1 MKNSVL
7 RAVRRAYTLA
17 AIALASAFSASAQ
30 SYDFKP
36 IKGFQD
42 ATNDRLE
49 AFLESTVPMKTRKVA
64 VFDCDGTLFG
74 QAPYYLADEALY
86 DYARRNY
93 EGKTDSLSMAKMKI
107 VDQLLHGDNVGV
119 DFVQNRVRFLSGL
132 TADEIQAI
140 GNDMFHQK
148 FQNKMY
154 PEMKAL
160 ISNLENFGFEV
171 WILSASPELLYQR
184 FCAEQLG
191 LPEDRIIGVKSRIA
205 EGNVATDELVY
216 PISQD
221 EGKADVVRTFIKA
234 DPLFVGG
241 NSRGDLEMMNTSV
254 GLKIMINPDDTK
266 PEKAAGGKTL
276 RQYWTE
282 DPRCIVEY
290 CNDVPAEGIEY
301 VTEEWGVKSN
311 ATNAKPSE
319 TVINY

>member
-1 MKNSVL
+1 MRNHLLKGM
-7 RAVRRAYTLA
+7 AVMFVA
-17 AIALASAFSASAQ
+17 AIGFTASAQ
-30 SYDFKP
+30 NYEFKP
-36 IKGFQD
+36 IKGFQEN
-42 ATNDRLE
+42 TNEKLE

-86 DYARRNY
+86 DFAKENYA
-93 EGKTDSLSMAKMKI
+93 GKTDAKSVEKMKI

-132 TADEIQAI
+132 TADEIQSI
-140 GNDMFHQK
+140 GDRMFHKK

-160 ISNLENFGFEV
+160 IQNLENFGFEV

-184 FCAEQLG
+184 FCAQQLG
-191 LPEDRIIGVKSRIA
+191 LPEDRIIGVKSRVG
-205 EGNVATDELVY
+205 EGNIVTDELVY
-216 PISQD
+216 PVSQD

-241 NSRGDLEMMNTSV
+241 NSRGDLEMMETSV
-254 GLKIMINPDDTK
+254 GLKIMINPDDKK
-266 PEKAAGGKTL
+266 PEKVAGGKTL
-276 RQYWTE
+276 KEYWAA
-282 DPRCIVEY
+282 DPTCIIEY
-290 CNDVPAEGIEY
+290 CNDVPVEGQTY

-319 TVINY
+319 VVINY

>member
-1 MKNSVL
+1 MKKSL
-7 RAVRRAYTLA
+7 YL
-17 AIALASAFSASAQ
+17 IALAILGVLTASAQ
-30 SYDFKP
+30 SYEFKP

-42 ATNDRLE
+42 STNDRLE
-49 AFLESTVPMKTRKVA
+49 AFLESTVPMNTRKVA

-86 DYARRNY
+86 DFAKRNY
-93 EGKTDSLSMAKMKI
+93 EGKTDSLSVAKMKI

-132 TADEIQAI
+132 TADQIQVM

-148 FQNKMY
+148 YQNKMY

-160 ISNLENFGFEV
+160 IANLENFGFEV

-191 LPEDRIIGVKSRIA
+191 LPADRILGVKSRVG
-205 EGNVATDELVY
+205 EGNVVTDELVF
-216 PISQD
+216 PVSQD

-254 GLKIMINPDDTK
+254 GLKIMINPDDKK
-266 PEKAAGGKTL
+266 PEKVAHGKTIK
-276 RQYWTE
+276 QYWE
-282 DPRCIVEY
+282 ADPRCIIEY
-290 CNDVPAEGIEY
+290 CNDVPTEGITY
-301 VTEEWGVKSN
+301 VTEEWGVKNN

-319 TVINY
+319 VVINY

>member
-1 MKNSVL
+1 MKKHFL
-7 RAVRRAYTLA
+7 LA
-17 AIALASAFSASAQ
+17 AAAMVIASLTLSAQ
-30 SYDFKP
+30 TYEYKP

-42 ATNDRLE
+42 KTNAQIE

-86 DYARRNY
+86 EYAKKNY
-93 EGKTDSLSMAKMKI
+93 EGKTDAKSKEKMKI

-140 GNDMFHQK
+140 GNNMFHEK
-148 FQNKMY
+148 YQNKMY

-160 ISNLENFGFEV
+160 IRNLEDYGFEV

-191 LPEDRIIGVKSRIA
+191 LPEDRILGVKSRVG
-205 EGNVATDELVY
+205 EGGVVTDELVY
-216 PISQD
+216 PVSQD

-254 GLKIMINPDDTK
+254 GLKIMINPDDKK
-266 PEKAAGGKTL
+266 PEKVAGGKTIK
-276 RQYWTE
+276 QYWE
-282 DPRCIVEY
+282 NDPRCIIEY
-290 CNDVPAEGIEY
+290 CNDVPTEGIKY
-301 VTEEWGVKSN
+301 VTEEWGVKNN

-319 TVINY
+319 VVINY

>member
-1 MKNSVL
+1 MKKSL
-7 RAVRRAYTLA
+7 LLCGF
-17 AIALASAFSASAQ
+17 AIFMASLPISAQ
-30 SYDFKP
+30 TYEYKP

-42 ATNDRLE
+42 NTNEKIE
-49 AFLESTVPMKTRKVA
+49 AFLESTVPMDTRKVA

-86 DYARRNY
+86 EYAKKNY
-93 EGKTDSLSMAKMKI
+93 EGKTDSLSVAKMKI

-140 GNDMFHQK
+140 GNNMFHEK
-148 FQNKMY
+148 YQNKMY

-160 ISNLENFGFEV
+160 IQNLENFGFEV

-191 LPEDRIIGVKSRIA
+191 LPADRILGVKSRVG
-205 EGNVATDELVY
+205 EGNVVTDELVF
-216 PISQD
+216 PVSQD

-254 GLKIMINPDDTK
+254 GLKLMINPDDK
-266 PEKAAGGKTL
+266 KAEKVAGGKTIK
-276 RQYWTE
+276 QYWE
-282 DPRCIVEY
+282 ADPRCIIEY
-290 CNDVPAEGIEY
+290 CNDIPTEGIEY
-301 VTEEWGVKSN
+301 VTEEWGVKNN

-319 TVINY
+319 VVVNY

>member
-1 MKNSVL
+1 MKKHFL
-7 RAVRRAYTLA
+7 LA
-17 AIALASAFSASAQ
+17 AAAMVIASLTLSAQ
-30 SYDFKP
+30 TYEYKP

-42 ATNDRLE
+42 KTNAQIE

-86 DYARRNY
+86 EYAKKNY
-93 EGKTDSLSMAKMKI
+93 EGKTDAKSKEKMKI

-140 GNDMFHQK
+140 GNNMFHEK
-148 FQNKMY
+148 YQNKMY

-160 ISNLENFGFEV
+160 IRNLEDYGFEV

-191 LPEDRIIGVKSRIA
+191 LPEDRILGVKSRVG
-205 EGNVATDELVY
+205 EGGVVTDELVY
-216 PISQD
+216 PVSQD

-254 GLKIMINPDDTK
+254 GLKIMINPDDKK
-266 PEKAAGGKTL
+266 PEKVAGGKTIK
-276 RQYWTE
+276 QYWE
-282 DPRCIVEY
+282 NDPRCIIEY
-290 CNDVPAEGIEY
+290 CNDVPTEGIQY
-301 VTEEWGVKSN
+301 VTEEWGVKNN
-311 ATNAKPSE
+311 ATNAKSSE
-319 TVINY
+319 VVINY

>member
-1 MKNSVL
+1 MKKSFYL
-7 RAVRRAYTLA
+7 
-17 AIALASAFSASAQ
+17 IALAMLGAFSAMAQ
-30 SYDFKP
+30 TYEFKP
-36 IKGFQD
+36 VKGFQD
-42 ATNDRLE
+42 ATNERLE

-86 DYARRNY
+86 DFAKRNY
-93 EGKTDSLSMAKMKI
+93 EGKTDSLSVAKMKI

-132 TADEIQAI
+132 TADQIQAI
-140 GNDMFHQK
+140 GNDMFHEK
-148 FQNKMY
+148 YQNKMY
-154 PEMKAL
+154 PEMKSL
-160 ISNLENFGFEV
+160 IANLENYGFEV

-191 LPEDRIIGVKSRIA
+191 LPEDRIIGVKSRVG
-205 EGNVATDELVY
+205 EGNVVTDELVY
-216 PISQD
+216 PVSQD

-254 GLKIMINPDDTK
+254 GLKIMINPDDKK
-266 PEKAAGGKTL
+266 PEKVAGGKTIK
-276 RQYWTE
+276 QYWE
-282 DPRCIVEY
+282 ADPRCIIEY
-290 CNDVPAEGIEY
+290 CNDVPTEGITY
-301 VTEEWGVKSN
+301 VTEEWGVKNN

-319 TVINY
+319 VVINY

>member
-1 MKNSVL
+1 MKKSL
-7 RAVRRAYTLA
+7 YL
-17 AIALASAFSASAQ
+17 IALAILGVLTASAQ
-30 SYDFKP
+30 SYEFKP

-42 ATNDRLE
+42 STNDRLE
-49 AFLESTVPMKTRKVA
+49 AFLESTVPMNTRKVA

-86 DYARRNY
+86 DFAKRNY
-93 EGKTDSLSMAKMKI
+93 EGKTDSLSVAKMKI

-132 TADEIQAI
+132 TADQIQAM

-148 FQNKMY
+148 YQNKMY

-160 ISNLENFGFEV
+160 IANLENFGFEV

-191 LPEDRIIGVKSRIA
+191 LPADRILGVKSRVG
-205 EGNVATDELVY
+205 EGNVVTDELVF
-216 PISQD
+216 PVSQD

-254 GLKIMINPDDTK
+254 GLKIMINPDDKK
-266 PEKAAGGKTL
+266 PEKVADGKTIK
-276 RQYWTE
+276 QYWE
-282 DPRCIVEY
+282 ADPQCIIEY
-290 CNDVPAEGIEY
+290 CNDVPTEGITY
-301 VTEEWGVKSN
+301 VTEEWGVKNN

-319 TVINY
+319 VVINY

>member
-1 MKNSVL
+1 MKKSVYL
-7 RAVRRAYTLA
+7 IVFALFGVLSAV
-17 AIALASAFSASAQ
+17 AQ
-30 SYDFKP
+30 TYEFKP

-42 ATNDRLE
+42 STNDRLE
-49 AFLESTVPMKTRKVA
+49 AFLESTVPMNTRKVA

-86 DYARRNY
+86 DFAKRNY
-93 EGKTDSLSMAKMKI
+93 EGKTDSLSVAKMKI

-132 TADEIQAI
+132 TADQIQAM

-148 FQNKMY
+148 YQNKMY

-160 ISNLENFGFEV
+160 IANLENFGFEV

-191 LPEDRIIGVKSRIA
+191 LPADRILGVKSRVG
-205 EGNVATDELVY
+205 EGNVVTDELVF
-216 PISQD
+216 PVSQD

-254 GLKIMINPDDTK
+254 GLKIMINPDDKK
-266 PEKAAGGKTL
+266 PEKVADGKTIK
-276 RQYWTE
+276 QYWE
-282 DPRCIVEY
+282 ADPRCIIEY
-290 CNDVPAEGIEY
+290 CNDVPTEGITY
-301 VTEEWGVKSN
+301 VTEEWGVKNN

-319 TVINY
+319 VVINY

>member
-1 MKNSVL
+1 MKKSL
-7 RAVRRAYTLA
+7 YL
-17 AIALASAFSASAQ
+17 IALAILGVLTASAQ
-30 SYDFKP
+30 SYEFKP

-42 ATNDRLE
+42 STNDRLE
-49 AFLESTVPMKTRKVA
+49 AFLESTVPMNTRKVA

-86 DYARRNY
+86 DFAKRNY
-93 EGKTDSLSMAKMKI
+93 EGKTDSLSVAKMKI

-132 TADEIQAI
+132 TADQIQVM

-148 FQNKMY
+148 YQNKMY

-160 ISNLENFGFEV
+160 IANLENFGFEV

-191 LPEDRIIGVKSRIA
+191 LPADRILGVKSRVG
-205 EGNVATDELVY
+205 EGNVVTDELVF
-216 PISQD
+216 PVSQD

-254 GLKIMINPDDTK
+254 GLKIMINPDDKK
-266 PEKAAGGKTL
+266 PEKVADGKTIK
-276 RQYWTE
+276 QYWE
-282 DPRCIVEY
+282 ADPRCIIEY
-290 CNDVPAEGIEY
+290 CNDVPTEGITY
-301 VTEEWGVKSN
+301 VTEEWGVKNN

-319 TVINY
+319 VVINY

>member
-1 MKNSVL
+1 MKKQFLLATAAMVIASL
-7 RAVRRAYTLA
+7 TL
-17 AIALASAFSASAQ
+17 SAQ
-30 SYDFKP
+30 TYEYKP

-42 ATNDRLE
+42 KTNAQIE

-86 DYARRNY
+86 EYAKKNY
-93 EGKTDSLSMAKMKI
+93 EGKTDAKSKEKMKI

-140 GNDMFHQK
+140 GNNMFHEK
-148 FQNKMY
+148 YQNKMY

-160 ISNLENFGFEV
+160 IRNLEDYGFEV

-191 LPEDRIIGVKSRIA
+191 LPEDRILGVKSRVG
-205 EGNVATDELVY
+205 EGGVVTDELVY
-216 PISQD
+216 PVSQD

-254 GLKIMINPDDTK
+254 GLKIMINPDDKK
-266 PEKAAGGKTL
+266 PEKVAGGKTIK
-276 RQYWTE
+276 QYWE
-282 DPRCIVEY
+282 NDPRCIIEY
-290 CNDVPAEGIEY
+290 CNDVPTEGIQY
-301 VTEEWGVKSN
+301 VTEEWGVKNN

-319 TVINY
+319 VVINY

>member
-1 MKNSVL
+1 MKKSVYL
-7 RAVRRAYTLA
+7 IVSALFGVLSAV
-17 AIALASAFSASAQ
+17 AQ
-30 SYDFKP
+30 TYEFKP

-42 ATNDRLE
+42 STNDRLE
-49 AFLESTVPMKTRKVA
+49 AFLESTVPMNTRKVA

-86 DYARRNY
+86 DFAKRNY
-93 EGKTDSLSMAKMKI
+93 EGKTDSLSVAKMKI

-132 TADEIQAI
+132 TADQIQAM

-148 FQNKMY
+148 YQNKMY

-160 ISNLENFGFEV
+160 IANLENFGFEV

-191 LPEDRIIGVKSRIA
+191 LPADRILGVKSRVG
-205 EGNVATDELVY
+205 EGNVVTDELVF
-216 PISQD
+216 PVSQD

-254 GLKIMINPDDTK
+254 GLKIMINPDDKK
-266 PEKAAGGKTL
+266 PEKVADGKTIK
-276 RQYWTE
+276 QYWEE
-282 DPRCIVEY
+282 DPRCIIEY
-290 CNDVPAEGIEY
+290 CNDVPTEGITY
-301 VTEEWGVKSN
+301 VTEEWGVKNN

-319 TVINY
+319 VVINY

>member
-1 MKNSVL
+1 MKKSL
-7 RAVRRAYTLA
+7 YL
-17 AIALASAFSASAQ
+17 IALAILGVLTASAQ
-30 SYDFKP
+30 SYEFKP

-42 ATNDRLE
+42 STNDRLE
-49 AFLESTVPMKTRKVA
+49 AFLESTVPMNTRKVA

-86 DYARRNY
+86 DFAKRNY
-93 EGKTDSLSMAKMKI
+93 EGKTDSLSVAKMKI

-132 TADEIQAI
+132 TADQIQTM

-148 FQNKMY
+148 YQNKMY

-160 ISNLENFGFEV
+160 IANLENFGFEV

-191 LPEDRIIGVKSRIA
+191 LPADRILGVKSRVG
-205 EGNVATDELVY
+205 EGNVVTDELVF
-216 PISQD
+216 PVSQD

-254 GLKIMINPDDTK
+254 GLKIMINPDDKK
-266 PEKAAGGKTL
+266 PEKVAHGKTIK
-276 RQYWTE
+276 QYWE
-282 DPRCIVEY
+282 RCIIEY
-290 CNDVPAEGIEY
+290 CNDVPTEGITY
-301 VTEEWGVKSN
+301 VTEEWGVKNN

-319 TVINY
+319 VVINY

>member
-1 MKNSVL
+1 MKKHFL
-7 RAVRRAYTLA
+7 LA
-17 AIALASAFSASAQ
+17 AAAMVIASLTLSAQ
-30 SYDFKP
+30 TYEYKP

-42 ATNDRLE
+42 KTNAQIE

-86 DYARRNY
+86 EYAKKNY
-93 EGKTDSLSMAKMKI
+93 EGKTDAKSKEKMKI

-140 GNDMFHQK
+140 GNNMFHEK
-148 FQNKMY
+148 YQNKMY

-160 ISNLENFGFEV
+160 IRNLEDYGFEV

-191 LPEDRIIGVKSRIA
+191 LPEDRILGVKSRVG
-205 EGNVATDELVY
+205 EGGVVTDELVY
-216 PISQD
+216 PVSQD

-254 GLKIMINPDDTK
+254 GLKIMINPDDKK
-266 PEKAAGGKTL
+266 PEKVAGGKTIKH
-276 RQYWTE
+276 YWE
-282 DPRCIVEY
+282 NDPRCIIEY
-290 CNDVPAEGIEY
+290 CNDVPTEGIQY
-301 VTEEWGVKSN
+301 VTEEWGVKNN

-319 TVINY
+319 VVINY

>member
-1 MKNSVL
+1 MKKSFYLIVL
-7 RAVRRAYTLA
+7 AVLG
-17 AIALASAFSASAQ
+17 IVSASAQ
-30 SYDFKP
+30 TYEFKP

-86 DYARRNY
+86 EYAKKNY
-93 EGKTDSLSMAKMKI
+93 EGKTDSLSVAKMKI

-140 GNDMFHQK
+140 GNNMFHEK
-148 FQNKMY
+148 YQNKMY

-160 ISNLENFGFEV
+160 INNLENFGFEV

-191 LPEDRIIGVKSRIA
+191 LPEDRILGVKSRVG
-205 EGNVATDELVY
+205 EGNIVTDELVY
-216 PISQD
+216 PVSQD

-254 GLKIMINPDDTK
+254 GLKIMINPDDKK
-266 PEKAAGGKTL
+266 PEKVANGKTIK
-276 RQYWTE
+276 QYWQA
-282 DPRCIVEY
+282 DPRCIIEY
-290 CNDVPAEGIEY
+290 CNDVPTEGITY
-301 VTEEWGVKSN
+301 VTEEWGVKNN

-319 TVINY
+319 VVINY

>member
-1 MKNSVL
+1 MKKHFL
-7 RAVRRAYTLA
+7 LA
-17 AIALASAFSASAQ
+17 AAAMVIASLTLSAQ
-30 SYDFKP
+30 TYEYKP

-42 ATNDRLE
+42 KTNAQIE

-86 DYARRNY
+86 EYAKKNY
-93 EGKTDSLSMAKMKI
+93 EGKTDAKSKEKMKI

-140 GNDMFHQK
+140 GNNMFHEK
-148 FQNKMY
+148 YQNKMY

-160 ISNLENFGFEV
+160 IRNLEEYGFEV

-191 LPEDRIIGVKSRIA
+191 LPEDRILGVKSRVG
-205 EGNVATDELVY
+205 EGGVVTDELVY
-216 PISQD
+216 PVSQD

-254 GLKIMINPDDTK
+254 GLKIMINPDDKK
-266 PEKAAGGKTL
+266 PEKVAGGKTIK
-276 RQYWTE
+276 QYWE
-282 DPRCIVEY
+282 NDPRCIIEY
-290 CNDVPAEGIEY
+290 CNDVPTEGIQY
-301 VTEEWGVKSN
+301 VTEEWGVKNN

-319 TVINY
+319 VVINY

>member
-1 MKNSVL
+1 MKKSYL
-7 RAVRRAYTLA
+7 WA
-17 AIALASAFSASAQ
+17 ACALLLSSFAASAQ

-36 IKGFQD
+36 IKGFMD
-42 ATNDRLE
+42 KTNEQLE

-86 DYARRNY
+86 EFAKKNY
-93 EGKTDSLSMAKMKI
+93 EGKNDEKSKEKMKI

-132 TADEIQAI
+132 TADEVQEI
-140 GNDMFHQK
+140 GDAMFHEK
-148 FQNKMY
+148 YQNKMY

-160 ISNLENFGFEV
+160 IRNLEDYGFEV
-171 WILSASPELLYQR
+171 WILSASPELLYQK

-191 LPEDRIIGVKSRIA
+191 LPEDRILGVKSRVG
-205 EGNVATDELVY
+205 EGNIVTDELVY
-216 PISQD
+216 PVSQD

-254 GLKIMINPDDTK
+254 GLKIMINPDDKK
-266 PEKAAGGKTL
+266 PEKVAGGKTIK
-276 RQYWTE
+276 QYWE
-282 DPRCIVEY
+282 SDPRCIIEY
-290 CNDVPAEGIEY
+290 CNDVPTEGIEY
-301 VTEEWGVKSN
+301 VTEEWGVKNN

-319 TVINY
+319 VVINY

>member
-1 MKNSVL
+1 MKKRIYTFLIVCLSVL
-7 RAVRRAYTLA
+7 GCM
-17 AIALASAFSASAQ
+17 AQ
-30 SYDFKP
+30 TYEFKP

-42 ATNDRLE
+42 STNDRLE

-86 DYARRNY
+86 DYARNNY
-93 EGKTDSLSMAKMKI
+93 EGKTDSLSVAKMKI

-132 TADEIQAI
+132 TADEIQAM
-140 GNDMFHQK
+140 GNNMYHKK

-160 ISNLENFGFEV
+160 IANLENFGFEV

-191 LPEDRIIGVKSRIA
+191 LPEDRILGVKSRVG
-205 EGNVATDELVY
+205 EGNVVTDELVF
-216 PISQD
+216 PVSQD

-254 GLKIMINPDDTK
+254 GMKIMLNPDDKK
-266 PEKAAGGKTL
+266 PEKVAGGKTL
-276 RQYWTE
+276 KEYWSA
-282 DPRCIVEY
+282 DPTCIVEY
-290 CNDVPAEGIEY
+290 CTDVPTEGIEY
-301 VTEEWGVKSN
+301 VTEEWGVPSN
-311 ATNAKPSE
+311 ATNVKP
-319 TVINY
+319 YK

>member
-1 MKNSVL
+1 MKKSFIL
-7 RAVRRAYTLA
+7 SA
-17 AIALASAFSASAQ
+17 ALFIGSLCGAAQ
-30 SYDFKP
+30 SYEFKP
-36 IKGFQD
+36 VKGFQD
-42 ATNDRLE
+42 VTNDRLE

-86 DYARRNY
+86 DYARRHY
-93 EGKTDSLSMAKMKI
+93 EGKTDSLSVAKMKV

-132 TADEIQAI
+132 TADEIQSI
-140 GNDMFHQK
+140 GNAMFHEK
-148 FQNKMY
+148 YQNKMY

-160 ISNLENFGFEV
+160 IANLENFGFEV

-191 LPEDRIIGVKSRIA
+191 LPEDRILGVKSRVG
-205 EGNVATDELVY
+205 EGGVVTDELVY
-216 PISQD
+216 PVSQD

-241 NSRGDLEMMNTSV
+241 NSRGDLEMMETSV
-254 GLKIMINPDDTK
+254 GLKIMINPDDKK
-266 PEKAAGGKTL
+266 PEKVAGGKTIK
-276 RQYWTE
+276 QYWE
-282 DPRCIVEY
+282 ADPNCIIEY
-290 CNDVPAEGIEY
+290 CNDIPTEGQTY
-301 VTEEWGVKSN
+301 VTQEWGVKNN

-319 TVINY
+319 VVINY